1 MALTFINNTVKLNY
15 QQQPYEG
22 EYLLR
27 IIFNSYFVVV
37 ALAASIIII
46 IQMIYIITNEDEKN
60 DNDDDCELCN
70 HDYDRLVQHE
80 EKRRKN

>member
-1 MALTFINNTVKLNY
+1 M
-15 QQQPYEG
+15 
-22 EYLLR
+22 
-27 IIFNSYFVVV
+27 VV

-60 DNDDDCELCN
+60 DNDDDGELCN

-80 EKRRKN
+80 KIVERMEKRKERHQDTYII